1 MLPSSPTT
9 TTSISISISLSLFSL
24 FFLTILP
31 TLISALPTPLSP
43 TTSDVEIIAPALQ
56 FLPQRALLPAQRMQ
70 TEISRP
76 MVIRS
81 EETSDEEGSDDTG
94 PDYEYSKVYSEY
106 ATYGQ
111 YTGDYDNYPGLT
123 LKGNE

>member
-9 TTSISISISLSLFSL
+9 TTTSLFSL

-31 TLISALPTPLSP
+31 TLTSALPTPLSP
-43 TTSDVEIIAPALQ
+43 TTSDVEIVAPALQ
-56 FLPQRALLPAQRMQ
+56 FLPQRAVPLTQRME
-70 TEISRP
+70 TEMSMP
-76 MVIRS
+76 KIR
-81 EETSDEEGSDDTG
+81 EETSDEEASE

-111 YTGDYDNYPGLT
+111 YAGDYDNYPGLT